1 MELKLS
7 SIHTIDRE
15 NNMVLKNK
23 PKNDEFYNYFT
34 QVLEKISKNKDLK
47 NYLPKSNSTE
57 VVSLIRKIIKL
68 SENNDEAEKS
78 FEAISQR
85 LLEKEVEAQ
94 KRIDKM
100 HREVQVGTLMQALFY
115 DECNNFFLF
124 LIAKVQHIDFVNN
137 NDLTFQSGFPK
148 DLKVFKSCIFYFDDQ
163 NQEVN
168 AVQLHLNN
176 VAKYWSDDFLEL
188 RELTSDE
195 KNTETAFKAVDGFLN
210 RRVKIKY
217 PEDRA
222 SLRNYFITYFRQN
235 SVMKFNEMIDSLF
248 ESYQPIS
255 DDFPKEKIK
264 AGLLELPTKRSFD
277 SNFTIVSDIIKARIT
292 TTYDVYSGITLKVSD
307 NREVITVIE
316 ESGKNFLKIPV
327 SDETTYNEFKY
338 I

>member
-1 MELKLS
+1 MKLKLS

-15 NNMVLKNK
+15 RNKVFKNE
-23 PKNDEFYNYFT
+23 PKNNEFYDYFQ

-57 VVSLIRKIIKL
+57 VVSSIRKIIEL
-68 SENNDEAEKS
+68 RDDNDEVEKS

-94 KRIDKM
+94 KRIDRM
-100 HREVQVGTLMQALFY
+100 NREVQVGTLMQALFY
-115 DECNNFFLF
+115 DESTNTYLF
-124 LIAKVQHIDFVNN
+124 LLAKVQHIDFINN

-148 DLKVFKSCIFYFDDQ
+148 DLKIFKSCIFYFDDQ
-163 NQEVN
+163 EVKG
-168 AVQLHLNN
+168 VRLHLNN

-210 RRVKIKY
+210 RKVKRKY

-235 SVMKFNEMIDSLF
+235 SVMNFNEMVESLF
-248 ESYQPIS
+248 KSYQPIS
-255 DDFPKEKIK
+255 DDFPKEDMK
-264 AGLLELPTKRSFD
+264 ADLLELPTKRGFD
-277 SNFTIVSDIIKARIT
+277 SHFTIISDIIKARIT
-292 TTYDVYSGITLKVSD
+292 TTYDVYSGIKLKVSD

-316 ESGKNFLKIPV
+316 ESGKSFLKIPV
-327 SDETTYNEFKY
+327 SDRTTYNEFKY